1 MRKKTEKEIEIL
13 MSAGRTRHDAER
25 ADCIIYED
33 LKENLEKYCE
43 EWAYLDEEDDRYT
56 DAIRKMVN
64 TGIPAEDWGI
74 AKLNN
79 KIYYI
84 QYIL

>member
-1 MRKKTEKEIEIL
+1 MQKKTKREIEIL
-13 MSAGRTRHDAER
+13 MAAGRTKNDAER
-25 ADCIIYED
+25 ANCIIYED
-33 LKENLEKYCE
+33 LGENVEKYCE
-43 EWAYLDEEDDRYT
+43 EWEYLNNEEENCT
-56 DAIRKMVN
+56 EKIRKMVK

>member
-1 MRKKTEKEIEIL
+1 MMQKTEREIEIL
-13 MSAGRTRHDAER
+13 MAAGCTRNDAER
-25 ADCIIYED
+25 ANCIIYED
-33 LKENLEKYCE
+33 LKENLDKYCA
-43 EWAYLDEEDDRYT
+43 EWAYLDEEDNSYT
-56 DAIRKMVN
+56 DSIRNMVK

>member
-1 MRKKTEKEIEIL
+1 MKKNTERDIEIL
-13 MSAGRTRHDAER
+13 VAAGRTRYDAER
-25 ADCIIYED
+25 ANCIIYED
-33 LKENLEKYCE
+33 LEENLEKYCS
-43 EWAYLDEEDDRYT
+43 EWAYLDEEDSYT
-56 DAIRKMVN
+56 DSIRKMVKI
-64 TGIPAEDWGI
+64 GIPAKDWGI

>member
-1 MRKKTEKEIEIL
+1 MQKKTKREIEIL
-13 MSAGRTRHDAER
+13 MAAGRTKNDAER
-25 ADCIIYED
+25 ANYIIYED
-33 LKENLEKYCE
+33 LGENVEKYCE
-43 EWAYLDEEDDRYT
+43 EWEYLNNEEENCT
-56 DAIRKMVN
+56 EKIRKMVK

>member
-1 MRKKTEKEIEIL
+1 MKKNTERDVEIL
-13 MSAGRTRHDAER
+13 MAAGRTRYDAER
-25 ADCIIYED
+25 ADCLIFDD
-33 LKENLEKYCE
+33 LEENLEKYCA
-43 EWAYLDEEDDRYT
+43 EWAYLDEDGNSYT

>member
-1 MRKKTEKEIEIL
+1 MKKNTERDIEIL
-13 MSAGRTRHDAER
+13 MAAGRTRYDAER

-33 LKENLEKYCE
+33 LKENLEKYCK
-43 EWAYLDEEDDRYT
+43 EWAYLDEEDDSYT
-56 DAIRKMVN
+56 DSIRKMVIN
-64 TGIPAEDWGI
+64 GIPAEDWGI

>member
-1 MRKKTEKEIEIL
+1 MKKNTERDIEIL
-13 MSAGRTRHDAER
+13 MAAGRTRYDAER

-33 LKENLEKYCE
+33 LEENLEKYCA
-43 EWAYLDEEDDRYT
+43 EWAYLDEEDDSYT
-56 DAIRKMVN
+56 DAIRKMVIF
-64 TGIPAEDWGI
+64 GIPAEDWGI